1 MRSCAM
7 FFTSAMADDN
17 APTPASAQPAG
28 RPPHSPDN
36 APPSY
41 GIRRAVTVDEP
52 SHLRRRPAGNSPSTD
67 PFADIRR
74 RSSNFSDFSLN
85 DARHSFGHNDEDVW
99 TPDKEKK
106 QSAERARYAII
117 PLVLALLPAV
127 GGILFQ
133 NGSAFLTDVILLGL
147 AAIFLHWSVTQ
158 PWDWYHAAQ
167 EIRILRD
174 AAMAEHVFE
183 SDTDIESSVTD
194 SATTALE
201 NVPEEDEKEGGTVE
215 EQSAS
220 PEETQWRSRQESAS
234 RELYTHEVLALTG
247 CFVFPL
253 LGALLLHAIRC
264 QLTRGSEGLVSD
276 YNLCIFLIAAEVR
289 PVSHLIKLL
298 QNRTLRMQRLVGSNP
313 YLAKTLRDQQIEDLY
328 GRLDELE
335 SRAAAA
341 AAEMSSAAS
350 VHSDTSDNNRTVE
363 AMVARCMRDN
373 TQPELDALNRAVRR
387 YEKKLALLANATD
400 RRVEYLEHKMNDA
413 LALAAVAAKHSAAQV
428 DLGHWLAERM
438 VAILALP
445 LQTAIAVCGAP
456 FRAWS
461 TLFGRK
467 GRATAEKPHRMA
479 RRPGSAK
486 VNGDHGSGRPRR

>member
-1 MRSCAM
+1 
-7 FFTSAMADDN
+7 MADDN
-17 APTPASAQPAG
+17 NGPMPAAARSAG
-28 RPPHSPDN
+28 RPPHSPDS
-36 APPSY
+36 APPGY
-41 GIRRAVTVDEP
+41 GIRRAVTVDE
-52 SHLRRRPAGNSPSTD
+52 SAHVRRRPTLNSPTTD
-67 PFADIRR
+67 PFSDVRR

-85 DARHSFGHNDEDVW
+85 DARHSFGHNVEDVW
-99 TPDKEKK
+99 TADKEKK
-106 QSAERARYAII
+106 QSAERARYAMI

-167 EIRILRD
+167 EIRLLKD

-183 SDTDIESSVTD
+183 SDTEIEPSVTD

-201 NVPEEDEKEGGTVE
+201 HVPEEDEKDGDTAEDQPPDH
-215 EQSAS
+215 QSAD
-220 PEETQWRSRQESAS
+220 TAHMQWKPRRESAS

-253 LGALLLHAIRC
+253 WGALLLHAIRC

-298 QNRTLRMQRLVGSNP
+298 QNRTLRMQRLVGANP
-313 YLAKTLRDQQIEDLY
+313 YLAKTLRDQQIENLY
-328 GRLDELE
+328 GRIDELE

-341 AAEMSSAAS
+341 AAAAEVSSATS
-350 VHSDTSDNNRTVE
+350 VHSDTSDNNRAVE

-413 LALAAVAAKHSAAQV
+413 IALAAVAAKHSASQA

-438 VAILALP
+438 VAMLAFP

-467 GRATAEKPHRMA
+467 GRSAVEKSHRTG

-486 VNGDHGSGRPRR
+486 VNGDRGSSRPRR

>member
-1 MRSCAM
+1 MRSCGW

-17 APTPASAQPAG
+17 APTPASAG
-28 RPPHSPDN
+28 RPPQSPGNGN
-36 APPSY
+36 APPNY
-41 GIRRAVTVDEP
+41 GMRRAVTVDEP
-52 SHLRRRPAGNSPSTD
+52 SHLRRRPNLNSPSSD
-67 PFADIRR
+67 PFADTRR

-99 TPDKEKK
+99 TLDKEKK
-106 QSAERARYAII
+106 QSAERARYA
-117 PLVLALLPAV
+117 
-127 GGILFQ
+127 

-167 EIRILRD
+167 EIRLLRD
-174 AAMAEHVFE
+174 SAITEHVFE
-183 SDTDIESSVTD
+183 SDTEVEPSVTG
-194 SATTALE
+194 SATTVLE
-201 NVPEEDEKEGGTVE
+201 NVPEEDEKEGEAVE
-215 EQSAS
+215 DQPTN
-220 PEETQWRSRQESAS
+220 PEETQWKSRQDSAS
-234 RELYTHEVLALTG
+234 RELHTHEVLALTG

-313 YLAKTLRDQQIEDLY
+313 YLAKTLHDQQIEDLY

-341 AAEMSSAAS
+341 AAEMSSAAR
-350 VHSDTSDNNRTVE
+350 VHSDTFDNNRAVE
-363 AMVARCMRDN
+363 AVVARCMRDN

-445 LQTAIAVCGAP
+445 LQTAIAICGAP
-456 FRAWS
+456 FLAWS

-486 VNGDHGSGRPRR
+486 VNGDYGPSRPRR

>member
-1 MRSCAM
+1 M
-7 FFTSAMADDN
+7 
-17 APTPASAQPAG
+17 P
-28 RPPHSPDN
+28 
-36 APPSY
+36 
-41 GIRRAVTVDEP
+41 
-52 SHLRRRPAGNSPSTD
+52 
-67 PFADIRR
+67 
-74 RSSNFSDFSLN
+74 
-85 DARHSFGHNDEDVW
+85 RHTFGHNVEDVW
-99 TPDKEKK
+99 ASDKEKK
-106 QSAERARYAII
+106 QSAERARYAMI

-147 AAIFLHWSVTQ
+147 AANFLHWSVTQ

-167 EIRILRD
+167 EIRLLKD

-183 SDTDIESSVTD
+183 SDTEVEPSVTD

-201 NVPEEDEKEGGTVE
+201 HAPEEDEKDGDAADGQPPDDQFTDAA
-215 EQSAS
+215 QK
-220 PEETQWRSRQESAS
+220 QWKKRRESAS

-247 CFVFPL
+247 CFVFPV

-264 QLTRGSEGLVSD
+264 QLTRGSEDLVSN

-289 PVSHLIKLL
+289 PVSLLIKLL
-298 QNRTLRMQRLVGSNP
+298 QNRTLRMQRLVGTNP
-313 YLAKTLRDQQIEDLY
+313 YLAKRLRDQQIENLY

-341 AAEMSSAAS
+341 AVNVSSANS
-350 VHSDTSDNNRTVE
+350 VRIDASDNNRAVE
-363 AMVARCMRDN
+363 AMVARCMREN

-400 RRVEYLEHKMNDA
+400 RRVECLEHKMNDA
-413 LALAAVAAKHSAAQV
+413 IALAAVAAKHSAAQA

-438 VAILALP
+438 VAMLALP

-467 GRATAEKPHRMA
+467 SRSTAEKSHRMG

-486 VNGDHGSGRPRR
+486 VNGDRGSSRPRR